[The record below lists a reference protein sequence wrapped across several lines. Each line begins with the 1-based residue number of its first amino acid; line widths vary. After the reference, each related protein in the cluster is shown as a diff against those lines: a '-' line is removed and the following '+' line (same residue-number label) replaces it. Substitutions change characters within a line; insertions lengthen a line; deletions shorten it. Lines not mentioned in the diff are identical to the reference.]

1 MIGSPRT
8 ISHSAQTATLRQFPV
23 GRKYLDANALHSSI
37 IIAMDQQT
45 DTQTQGSGK
54 PVQNFAF
61 YCEGD
66 IEPRLNKKINAL
78 IDSTQDHIVYL
89 DEDFY
94 VEWAYIRFQ
103 GKSPEGFDS
112 IANQIGHLETLSIT
126 QLSKTQREPFARLLG
141 EAMARILGGGEEKE
155 AEEALDKAHS
165 YLDTRGGE
173 NARRWYLE
181 GVLFVSLAAL
191 AAAAILFLVRST
203 TANATWLN
211 SLEIMI
217 GTMMGSVG
225 ALLSITSR
233 SEMIHLEA
241 VAGPEIHRFEGA
253 IRVLVGMV
261 GGFVVAVA
269 IKADLLLGVF
279 HSLTH
284 PFLGLIAACIVAGSS
299 ERLVPGLIR
308 NMGKS
313 LTMRQKR

>member
-1 MIGSPRT
+1 
-8 ISHSAQTATLRQFPV
+8 
-23 GRKYLDANALHSSI
+23 
-37 IIAMDQQT
+37 MDQQT
-45 DTQTQGSGK
+45 GSGK
-54 PVQNFAF
+54 PVLSFSF

-66 IEPRLNKKINAL
+66 IEPRLNKRINTL
-78 IDSTQDHIVYL
+78 IDSTEDHIVYL
-89 DEDFY
+89 DDDFY
-94 VEWAYIRFQ
+94 VEWAYNRFQ
-103 GKSPEGFDS
+103 GKSPGGFDS

-155 AEEALDKAHS
+155 AEEVLDKANS
-165 YLDTRGGE
+165 YLDARGSE

-181 GVLFVSLAAL
+181 GVFFASFVAL
-191 AAAAILFLVRST
+191 TAAAILFWVRTKTS
-203 TANATWLN
+203 NATWLN
-211 SLEIMI
+211 SVEIII
-217 GTMMGSVG
+217 GAMMGSVG

-233 SEMIHLEA
+233 SETIHLEA
-241 VAGPEIHRFEGA
+241 VAGPDIHRFEGA

-261 GGFVVAVA
+261 GGFVAAVA